1 MSKRGKGDTTTT
13 TATTTA
19 TATKKT
25 NTTTKKAATGALRHR
40 KPTRDALQ
48 SITKPAIVRLA
59 RRGGVKRLSGNVY
72 PRARELLQKF
82 AVQVL
87 TDAVTFTEYARRR
100 TITGDDVLKALRN
113 QGRTLYSTES

>member
-13 TATTTA
+13 ATTA
-19 TATKKT
+19 MKKT
-25 NTTTKKAATGALRHR
+25 NTTTKKAATGGTGAMRHR

-59 RRGGVKRLSGNVY
+59 RRGGVKRLSFNVY
-72 PRARELLQKF
+72 QRARELLKTF